1 MSDLPEGVAQGQRLS
16 VYLRPN
22 HDTLETE
29 EPEYHESY
37 GLPFVYAEG
46 GYVSGVTRSGHMI
59 RNKAGSVSTVGFN
72 YTNAVPIYSII
83 FSQSLDNG
91 KIHTKL
97 NSSKQYR
104 EVSFRL
110 LPAGPLHFEKNA
122 AAGTEPKET
131 GLRRGIRDGVSHY
144 AVLGTDDGRVISAP
158 VDLSYDYHDTGTF
171 EFRTELMMTSSH
183 TLKPLAFRNSLLQNP
198 KVGAAIEEPLFN
210 VLQQLPV
217 ATTYLKIRDDG
228 TYDTLDE
235 EGLRY
240 DWLRV
245 YAYP

>member
-1 MSDLPEGVAQGQRLS
+1 MNLIEGIAQGQRLA

-22 HDTLETE
+22 HETLETE

-37 GLPFVYAEG
+37 GLPFVYSEG
-46 GYVSGVTRSGHMI
+46 GYVSGLTRAGHMI
-59 RNKAGSVSTVGFN
+59 QNKTGSVSTVGFC
-72 YTNAVPIYSII
+72 YTDAVPIYSII
-83 FSQSLDNG
+83 FAQSLDNG

-110 LPAGPLHFEKNA
+110 LPAGHLHFSKDA
-122 AAGTEPKET
+122 KAGTPASET
-131 GLRRGIRDGVSHY
+131 GLVEGIRNGVSHY
-144 AVLGTDDGRVISAP
+144 AVLGIPDGQVISVP
-158 VDLSYDYHDTGTF
+158 IDLSYDFHDTGTF

-183 TLKPLAFRNSLLQNP
+183 GLKPASFRESLLQNP
-198 KVGAAIEEPLFN
+198 NVATAIEAPLFN

-228 TYDTLDE
+228 TYDTLDAQ
-235 EGLRY
+235 GLSY

-245 YAYP
+245 FAYP